1 MEAVARRE
9 EPCGDNHARAP
20 IAPPSCRTASFHRL
34 SSMQN
39 APNNLASFL
48 LIGAGAIS
56 APLGIG
62 IVLILMGVV

>member
-1 MEAVARRE
+1 
-9 EPCGDNHARAP
+9 
-20 IAPPSCRTASFHRL
+20 
-34 SSMQN
+34 MQN

-62 IVLILMGVV
+62 IVLILMGVVLLREANGELSFPRQRRWIKRVQTVQFWRMTKL